1 MASAAALVGRGTARA
16 AEALTIDS
24 NGAKITNLDVAGS
37 MKIDGS
43 NTLEFGAGVNGKQ
56 GDAGKIGYQT
66 WTTGALD
73 IVGAGTAN
81 TNRKIKLWAEG
92 GATVA
97 GDVVVAGTAT
107 AETFSGNDATLKKSL
122 TVEGDTTLK
131 GALKGPIKI
140 DVSNALEFGA
150 GVNGKQVDA
159 GKIGYQ
165 TFTTDALDIVGAG
178 NAGTNRKIKFWAEGG
193 ATFNGSLN
201 VSGNLSVPG
210 GVETL
215 RMLRGIVNGDGNK
228 VVGEGFTVR
237 KSDTGLYD
245 ITFDQGFPSVPGASV
260 TQIFGMLATGNAP
273 ATATG
278 STSPGDFANI
288 VHLSAD
294 RMRVGTWT
302 PGGRNNRYFSL
313 IVIGPR

>member
-1 MASAAALVGRGTARA
+1 MSVRRDALRLGLLASAAALVGRGTARA
-16 AEALTIDS
+16 ADALTIDS

-43 NTLEFGAGVNGKQ
+43 NT
-56 GDAGKIGYQT
+56 
-66 WTTGALD
+66 
-73 IVGAGTAN
+73 
-81 TNRKIKLWAEG
+81 
-92 GATVA
+92 
-97 GDVVVAGTAT
+97 
-107 AETFSGNDATLKKSL
+107 
-122 TVEGDTTLK
+122 
-131 GALKGPIKI
+131 
-140 DVSNALEFGA
+140 LEFGA

-210 GVETL
+210 GEEAL
-215 RMLRGIVNGDGNK
+215 RMLRGIVNGDGTTFS
-228 VVGEGFTVR
+228 GAGFSVR
-237 KSDTGLYD
+237 RVDNGLYD
-245 ITFDQGFPSVPGASV
+245 IAFAQGFPSVPGATA
-260 TQIFGMLATGNAP
+260 TQVFGALHSGNAA

-278 STSPGDFANI
+278 STKPSDTAII

-302 PGGRNNRYFSL
+302 PSGRDNRAFSF